1 MRSKMK
7 TKMGIS
13 ILMGC
18 VGFGFAILGATAAPV
33 FMLVSLPFLVIA
45 VIMNLTICCPHCGQH
60 LTNKR
65 SYGLPNF
72 CPNCGKAISDEETE
86 EA

>member
-7 TKMGIS
+7 RKMGIS
-13 ILMGC
+13 ILAGC
-18 VGFGFAILGATAAPV
+18 VGFGLAILGATVAPV
-33 FMLVSLPFLVIA
+33 LMLVSLPFLVTA
-45 VIMNLTICCPHCGQH
+45 VIVNLTICCPYCGQH

-72 CPNCGKAISDEETE
+72 CPNCGKAISDEEAE
-86 EA
+86 EV

>member
-1 MRSKMK
+1 MRSKLRK
-7 TKMGIS
+7 KMLIS
-13 ILMGC
+13 ILLAC
-18 VGFGFAILGATAAPV
+18 VGFVFAMLGATTAPA
-33 FMLVSLPFLVIA
+33 LLLIALVIMVPA
-45 VIMNLTICCPHCGQH
+45 VIINLTICCPHCGQH
-60 LTNKR
+60 LTGKR